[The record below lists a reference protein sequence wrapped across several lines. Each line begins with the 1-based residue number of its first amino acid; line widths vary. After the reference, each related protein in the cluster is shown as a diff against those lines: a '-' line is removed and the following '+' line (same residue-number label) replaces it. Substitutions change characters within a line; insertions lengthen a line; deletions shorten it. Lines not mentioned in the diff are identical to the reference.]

1 MRSAGADQNLRSQSH
16 RRGSAPRPATDAE
29 PVAAQTSSRVSLY
42 AATVQET
49 HLEGLETPIATPPRG
64 EGHTPERLRVLV
76 VTVAAGGVGGMQR
89 HTHDLVRGLVAA
101 GHDVEVICPAAAGL
115 ASDLYGARWTLLDTT
130 GRSDP
135 AWPAKVVSAY
145 QAGRARAAFD
155 VVHSESTS
163 AAPLA
168 RAGIEPPIAI
178 TYHGNYLGLAKAH
191 LRRGVTRPRS
201 AAKELR
207 GLARL
212 SWAFFRHRNT
222 WLFRD
227 CEAMVVSRQQLR
239 DTARSGRASPARF
252 HVVPNGVDVAL
263 FAPGDRDA
271 ARRSLGLGNGIL
283 LATVGRLNHE
293 KGFDVALRALARL
306 ARDEPELRLLVVGDG
321 EERRPLER
329 LALRLGVADRVEL
342 VGAQPH
348 ERVAAYLVASD
359 AFLFP
364 TRRDEAGPL
373 VLPQAMACG
382 LPVVAS
388 RIGGITEV
396 LQPDDG
402 DPVGIL
408 VRPGSV
414 DELAAAVRRL
424 VRDPELRA
432 ALGARARERAV
443 REYALETM
451 IERTIAVY
459 RTAIARHAARRA

>member
-1 MRSAGADQNLRSQSH
+1 
-16 RRGSAPRPATDAE
+16 
-29 PVAAQTSSRVSLY
+29 
-42 AATVQET
+42 VQEARP
-49 HLEGLETPIATPPRG
+49 EGLEARIATPTRAD
-64 EGHTPERLRVLV
+64 GHPPERLRVLV

-101 GHDVEVICPAAAGL
+101 GHDVEVICPAAARL
-115 ASDLYGARWTLLDTT
+115 ASDLYGARWTLLDTS

-145 QAGRARAAFD
+145 QAACARGAFD

-168 RAGIEPPIAI
+168 RAGVEPPVTIA
-178 TYHGNYLGLAKAH
+178 YHGNYLGLAKAH
-191 LRRGVTRPRS
+191 LRRAATRPGS

-212 SWAFFRHRNT
+212 SWAFFRRQDT

-239 DTARSGRASPARF
+239 DTARSGRASPAQF

-263 FAPGDRDA
+263 FAPGDRGA
-271 ARRSLGLGNGIL
+271 ARQSLGLGDGTV
-283 LATVGRLNHE
+283 LATVGRLDHE

-306 ARDEPELRLLVVGDG
+306 AGDEPALRLLVVGDG
-321 EERRPLER
+321 EERASLER
-329 LALRLGVADRVEL
+329 LARRLDVADRVDF
-342 VGAQPH
+342 VGAQPQ
-348 ERVAAYLVASD
+348 ELVATYLVASD
-359 AFLFP
+359 SFLFP

-396 LQPDDG
+396 LQPDGG

-451 IERTIAVY
+451 VERTVSVY
-459 RTAIARHAARRA
+459 RTAIARHAARRG